1 MPKPG
6 HWYALAALVIVLDQ
20 LSKWLALASIM
31 PGEVIYFAPFWNWV
45 LTFNPGAAFSLLAD
59 QPGWQRWF
67 FTLLALA
74 VAAWIALEL
83 RKHPE
88 QKLLSLALTLVKVSQ
103 MVIDLGELVELE
115 INPLWV
121 NARGAVALDARAR
134 LTPTAS
140 AYARRNTGSIARVD
154 GAAEK
159 RRSKPRLWCAR
170 RFSSTRART

>member
-88 QKLLSLALTLVKVSQ
+88 QKLLSLALTLV
-103 MVIDLGELVELE
+103 MGGALGNVIDRV
-115 INPLWV
+115 
-121 NARGAVALDARAR
+121 RFGAVVDFVQWHAAGYYWPAFNVADSAITVGAILLVFAQ
-134 LTPTAS
+134 LT
-140 AYARRNTGSIARVD
+140 
-154 GAAEK
+154 GAPHQEK
-159 RRSKPRLWCAR
+159 SR
-170 RFSSTRART
+170 

>member
-67 FTLLALA
+67 FSVLALG
-74 VAAWIALEL
+74 VSGWIALEL
-83 RKHPE
+83 KKHPE
-88 QKLLSLALTLVKVSQ
+88 QKLMSLALTLV
-103 MVIDLGELVELE
+103 MGGALGNVIDRV
-115 INPLWV
+115 
-121 NARGAVALDARAR
+121 RFGAVVDFVQWHAAGYYWPAFNVAD
-134 LTPTAS
+134 S
-140 AYARRNTGSIARVD
+140 AICL
-154 GAAEK
+154 GAALLIFASFTHK
-159 RRSKPRLWCAR
+159 KDSP
-170 RFSSTRART
+170 